1 MKSKISA
8 SLVLLGVF
16 AAFAFTGCKERTIL
30 GQNMNLTNN
39 NLNLSDTYLTCT
51 TSTYYDADTEHYTNG
66 VNTLLYVFHALG
78 VVNSDPIFG
87 KTYGDSYF
95 QLVPPTQVLGVQG
108 SFNFSNLGLTPD
120 SAELILPYSGSFWG
134 DSLGILAPGDNMQT
148 YQVYQITDTTMKVFP
163 TAYYFASTQFQYD
176 KINPLSVA
184 TTINMQHIADSV
196 MINGVNTAPH
206 MRIKLDPSIIQ
217 TLNSL
222 GDNAYSSTFNFTSAF
237 RGIYVRAVEHT
248 HSLNLPYIRLDGNPS
263 ADFYSMYTR
272 AGILVHCHT
281 NTVSDTLFSYYFDP
295 TYCAFNNNVR
305 RDYSSRN
312 FANIFNKPS
321 DKIYLQN
328 APGAGMDIVVHGI
341 NQIPK
346 SVVNRAELEI
356 TMLPG
361 GNGVI
366 WDSILSAP
374 PRLYAEGVKVQGG
387 VASTYTLA
395 DREPISSTSPLEI
408 IDGYAHVF
416 NYPAS
421 GNLPATSMMTYTINI
436 PREVQSAMI
445 NGVDTIH
452 LHINGTFDLV
462 GAYRLVAAGGNYS
475 DQRLRTKMRVVYSK
489 IK

>member
-1 MKSKISA
+1 MKSKIYA
-8 SLVLLGVF
+8 SLVLLGVL
-16 AAFAFTGCKERTIL
+16 AAFAFTSCKERTIL

-39 NLNLSDTYLTCT
+39 NLNLADTYLTCT
-51 TSTYYDADTEHYTNG
+51 TSTYYDADTEHYTNY
-66 VNTLLYVFHALG
+66 VNSQLYVFQALG
-78 VVNSDPIFG
+78 VVNADPVFG

-95 QLVPPTQVLGVQG
+95 QLLQPTQLLGITDA
-108 SFNFSNLGLTPD
+108 FNFSNYGVTTD

-134 DSLGILAPGDNMQT
+134 DSSGILAPGDNMQT
-148 YQVYQITDTTMKVFP
+148 YQVYQMTDSLGLFANGVF
-163 TAYYFASTQFQYD
+163 YYASTAFKYSTA
-176 KINPLSVA
+176 LSA
-184 TTINMQHIADSV
+184 PTTISMQHIADSV
-196 MINGVNTAPH
+196 LINGIYTSPH
-206 MRIKLDPSIIQ
+206 MRIKLNQNIIDAF
-217 TLNSL
+217 NSL
-222 GDNAYSSTFNFTSAF
+222 GAQAYSSTYNFTSAF
-237 RGIYVRAVEHT
+237 KGIYVKSIENT
-248 HSLNLPYIRLDGNPS
+248 HSLNLPYVRLDGS
-263 ADFYSMYTR
+263 TTADFASLYTR
-272 AGILVHCHT
+272 AGILVHGHT
-281 NTVSDTLFSYYFDP
+281 ATTGDTVFAYYFDP
-295 TYCAFNNNVR
+295 TYCGLNNNVR
-305 RDYSSRN
+305 RDYSSRS
-312 FANIFNKPS
+312 FTNIFNKQS

-356 TMLPG
+356 TMLPS
-361 GNGVI
+361 GNGVA

-445 NGVDTIH
+445 NGVDSIH